1 MAIEISNLQKIY
13 IAKGN
18 PDVPALK
25 GVSFTLPEKGMVFIL
40 GKSGCGKSTLLN
52 VLGGLDGFDGGDVII
67 DGKSMKNFS
76 AKDLDRYRNDSVG
89 FVFQENNLLDEY
101 TVARNVGLSIELHNG
116 KDGGGKVEAVLN
128 AVDLSDFGE
137 RKCNRLSGGQKQ
149 RVAIARAIVKNPKI
163 LLCDEPTGSLD
174 SETGEDIF
182 NLLKKISENTLVVVV
197 SHDRESAEK
206 FGDRVIEIKDG
217 AVISDSEKAEQ
228 STAIKETGNKAEE
241 EKKHGGLPAKRA
253 LSIGAGFLVARPVRL
268 ALCIIICLLTFICV
282 GVSDTFVGYQRE
294 KVIVDNI
301 KLYETPFLSFTRNSG
316 TYEDGKYEYG
326 FDTQSRV
333 FDDTEYER
341 IKTLVKSDRLDRYY
355 NFATQD
361 LYYNRGFSTINEVK
375 DAEVYSFR
383 VGFNGILE
391 MNESLAEDYGF
402 KLYGDYPKNYNEV
415 VIPEYIFEWFKIK
428 GYTPDY
434 ENAPQDVVKISEID
448 DIIGKTINVKVTISL
463 FSGMGYDLNYIDLDL
478 KIVGVLD
485 TKVNKKVYADILY
498 REKEL
503 RGDDLD
509 KYGELNEAFNCLTN
523 YGMHSAM
530 FTAEGFFK
538 EVYQPRLLEIY
549 SAENKTAGYIQSV
562 IAPSKGSKKTLLSN
576 AKIHEKYKTEP
587 VDERFE
593 HYSLHV
599 DASSVVQN
607 KDDIMSMMKLIFFY
621 VALGTTVI
629 SALFI
634 LYFTMG
640 VVTEKKR
647 EVGILRAIG
656 ASRGDIFKIFAAEN
670 GIFAAGIIALS
681 TVFAAIADVIA
692 NAALTK
698 GFGVKA
704 ALVSFSLRQFGV
716 IAAVAIL
723 AILLGMIIPV
733 VKMLCAKPVDI
744 ISGRK

>member
-1 MAIEISNLQKIY
+1 MAIEISNLQKTY

-52 VLGGLDGFDGGDVII
+52 VLGGLDGFDNGDVII

-76 AKDLDRYRNDSVG
+76 ARDLDRYRNDSVG

-101 TVARNVGLSIELHNG
+101 TVARNVGLSIELQNG
-116 KDGGGKVEAVLN
+116 KDGGDKVATALN
-128 AVDLSDFGE
+128 AVDLLDFGE

-149 RVAIARAIVKNPKI
+149 RVAIARAIVKNPGI

-182 NLLKKISENTLVVVV
+182 NLLKKISESTLVVVV

-206 FGDRVIEIKDG
+206 FGDRIIEIKDG
-217 AVISDSEKAEQ
+217 AVISDSEKTVE
-228 STAIKETGNKAEE
+228 STAITETENKAEE
-241 EKKHGGLPAKRA
+241 EKNHGGLPAKRA
-253 LSIGAGFLVARPVRL
+253 LSIGAGFLIARPVRL

-282 GVSDTFVGYQRE
+282 GVSDTFASYDRQ
-294 KVIVDNI
+294 KVVVDNYS
-301 KLYETPFLSFTRNSG
+301 LYDTPYYIFTR
-316 TYEDGKYEYG
+316 TYTYDLDEDGYE
-326 FDTQSRV
+326 FTCPKLA
-333 FDDTEYER
+333 FNNNEYER
-341 IKTLVKSDRLDRYY
+341 LKTLVKSDRLDKLY
-355 NFATQD
+355 NCRLGQYDSQLFF
-361 LYYNRGFSTINEVK
+361 GCEINEAVGK
-375 DAEVYSFR
+375 YYVEFSGIAE
-383 VGFNGILE
+383 LD
-391 MNESLAEDYGF
+391 ESMVADYGF
-402 KLYGDYPKNYNEV
+402 TLYGDYPKNEGEIIISKYL
-415 VIPEYIFEWFKIK
+415 FEGFKSI
-428 GYTPDY
+428 GYTPDKD
-434 ENAPQDVVKISEID
+434 NPQVKEEISEYS
-448 DIIGKTINVKVTISL
+448 DIIGKTISHTYDISYKN
-463 FSGMGYDLNYIDLDL
+463 SYDLELKVVGVIDTNVNTDIYDKVIYKDVDDTIYQPLIDANNEMCFYGLQMALFAPVGYYENIFLPKMTELNYNKVDNENYI
-478 KIVGVLD
+478 K
-485 TKVNKKVYADILY
+485 
-498 REKEL
+498 
-503 RGDDLD
+503 
-509 KYGELNEAFNCLTN
+509 
-523 YGMHSAM
+523 
-530 FTAEGFFK
+530 
-538 EVYQPRLLEIY
+538 
-549 SAENKTAGYIQSV
+549 SV
-562 IAPSKGSKKTLLSN
+562 VAPIKSGKKTLIKNSR
-576 AKIHEKYKTEP
+576 IHEKYHTES
-587 VDERFE
+587 DENGKSE
-593 HYSLHV
+593 YYILTG
-599 DASSVVQN
+599 DACAIA
-607 KDDIMSMMKLIFFY
+607 DDQDEQMGFLKIVFFF
-621 VALGTTVI
+621 VALGLSVI
-629 SALFI
+629 AVLFI